1 MKKLYL
7 LYLLALFTTVISKE
21 VTGVFNQFNSLIWSY
36 TYRARYEEI
45 STLTAK
51 AQLNGLWMVLLP
63 VPVIHL
69 H

>member
-7 LYLLALFTTVISKE
+7 LYLLVLFTTVISKE

-51 AQLNGLWMVLLP
+51 AQLNGL
-63 VPVIHL
+63 
-69 H
+69 